1 MAYFNDTAF
10 LSPNIYGEISTA
22 NQLVKYIRLML
33 GEPVIQVELTDEH
46 IHQIIRDTVKTY
58 TDVVYGF
65 FETAELVEVDL
76 RRPET
81 YSFRFIDWDEVTQV
95 TYQNGKTCIPFK
107 WDSIKR
113 TCKILGDINQSILI
127 IKGQARYRVDEEFD
141 LIFNESWVKDFAKAK
156 SQLLWGQIVGK
167 YSQSLVGGAT
177 INYDRLISEAQ
188 ADIEKL
194 MEELQ
199 EKWVDPAPVL
209 VG

>member
-1 MAYFNDTAF
+1 MMNQSPF
-10 LSPNIYGEISTA
+10 LSPNIYGEISNA

-76 RRPET
+76 RHPET

-95 TYQNGKTCIPFK
+95 TYQNGKACIPFK

-113 TCKILGDINQSILI
+113 TCRILGDINQSILI
-127 IKGQARYRVDEEFD
+127 IKGQARYHVDEEFD

>member
-1 MAYFNDTAF
+1 MQPMNNSAF
-10 LSPNIYGEISTA
+10 LSLNLYGEISNA

-76 RRPET
+76 RHPET

-95 TYQNGKTCIPFK
+95 TYQNGKISIPFK

-113 TCKILGDINQSILI
+113 TCRITGDVNQSILI

-188 ADIEKL
+188 ADIERL

>member
-1 MAYFNDTAF
+1 MVPNTAF
-10 LSPNIYGEISTA
+10 LSPNIYGEISNA

-76 RRPET
+76 RHPET

-95 TYQNGKTCIPFK
+95 TYQNGKICIPFK

-188 ADIEKL
+188 ADIERL

>member
-1 MAYFNDTAF
+1 MVPNTAF
-10 LSPNIYGEISTA
+10 LSPNIYGEISNA

-76 RRPET
+76 RHPET

-113 TCKILGDINQSILI
+113 ILI
-127 IKGQARYRVDEEFD
+127 IKGQARYHVDEEFD

>member
-1 MAYFNDTAF
+1 MVPNTAF
-10 LSPNIYGEISTA
+10 LSPNLYGEISNA

-76 RRPET
+76 RHPET

-95 TYQNGKTCIPFK
+95 TYQTGKTCIHFK

-113 TCKILGDINQSILI
+113 TCRILGDINQSILI
-127 IKGQARYRVDEEFD
+127 IKGQSRYHVDEEFD

-188 ADIEKL
+188 ADIERL
-194 MEELQ
+194 IEELQ

>member
-1 MAYFNDTAF
+1 M
-10 LSPNIYGEISTA
+10 
-22 NQLVKYIRLML
+22 
-33 GEPVIQVELTDEH
+33 
-46 IHQIIRDTVKTY
+46 
-58 TDVVYGF
+58 
-65 FETAELVEVDL
+65 
-76 RRPET
+76 
-81 YSFRFIDWDEVTQV
+81 
-95 TYQNGKTCIPFK
+95 
-107 WDSIKR
+107 
-113 TCKILGDINQSILI
+113 
-127 IKGQARYRVDEEFD
+127 
-141 LIFNESWVKDFAKAK
+141 IFNESWVKDFAKAK